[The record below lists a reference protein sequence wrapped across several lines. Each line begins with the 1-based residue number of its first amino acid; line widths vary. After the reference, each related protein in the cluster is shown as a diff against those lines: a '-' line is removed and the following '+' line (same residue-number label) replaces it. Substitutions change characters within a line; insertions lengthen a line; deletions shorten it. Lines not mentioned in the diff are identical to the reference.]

1 MIEGDEKGVKGK
13 RNQKNEKRRNALR
26 SVRQDYRA
34 VAISRESIIQSYQSV
49 VERTA
54 NVMEIYHCDTEIEVT
69 CEDIKEYKNLK
80 SSSVCFKQSMPI
92 QVKNVRKVMD
102 SYQRFPASP
111 LFSCISEIS
120 KNLAVVI
127 NDVKSSSHSG
137 VTCAIKAIINALS
150 NRPVDDREQLVVF
163 HKECFDHSE
172 QLLKRRAELHF
183 HRACITA
190 QLKKLVDIS
199 IDKYK
204 FACFKALAK
213 KIKDIEEIQYT
224 SSRKTC
230 QIKVMFMVKMRL
242 THSCCDIVKDV
253 MSSSSV
259 DDISSFVKRLF
270 QPLYID
276 IARICKTINDME
288 DLNSDCSEEEDDEV
302 VTDDDDCNCPGEHD
316 EVVTN
321 VEDSNCSGEGDDVVT
336 GVDEEDMEIEWK
348 SRVNRKLLTA
358 KYSEDIE
365 YKENRKDERYSENVA
380 NSNRKESNEEVHRI
394 SKLR

>member
-1 MIEGDEKGVKGK
+1 MTSDRGRRERCEGQ
-13 RNQKNEKRRNALR
+13 RNQRNEKRRNALR

-34 VAISRESIIQSYQSV
+34 VAISREGIIQSYQSV

-54 NVMEIYHCDTEIEVT
+54 NVTEIYHCDTEIEVT

-80 SSSVCFKQSMPI
+80 LSSVRFKQSMPI

-102 SYQRFPASP
+102 SHQRLPASP

-127 NDVKSSSHSG
+127 NDVKSSSYSG

-183 HRACITA
+183 HRTCITA
-190 QLKKLVDIS
+190 QLKKLGDIS

-230 QIKVMFMVKMRL
+230 RIKVMFMVKMRL
-242 THSCCDIVKDV
+242 THSCCDIVKDL
-253 MSSSSV
+253 MSLSSV
-259 DDISSFVKRLF
+259 DDISSFLRGFFNAFALTLQEYV
-270 QPLYID
+270 
-276 IARICKTINDME
+276 
-288 DLNSDCSEEEDDEV
+288 
-302 VTDDDDCNCPGEHD
+302 
-316 EVVTN
+316 
-321 VEDSNCSGEGDDVVT
+321 
-336 GVDEEDMEIEWK
+336 
-348 SRVNRKLLTA
+348 KLLT
-358 KYSEDIE
+358 IW
-365 YKENRKDERYSENVA
+365 
-380 NSNRKESNEEVHRI
+380 RI
-394 SKLR
+394 